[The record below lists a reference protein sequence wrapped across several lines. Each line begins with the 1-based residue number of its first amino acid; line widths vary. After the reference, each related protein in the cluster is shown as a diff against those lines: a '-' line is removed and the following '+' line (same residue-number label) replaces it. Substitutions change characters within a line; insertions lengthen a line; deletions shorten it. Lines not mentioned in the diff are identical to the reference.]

1 MLQSKVY
8 KGVKIIK
15 SKVLFFLSEFSILIG
30 EKKKNFPK
38 NLGKN
43 PISDSMNRKSKGI
56 YRLFGGRIRRTEGG
70 KRKS

>member
-30 EKKKNFPK
+30 EKKKISPK
-38 NLGKN
+38 
-43 PISDSMNRKSKGI
+43 I
-56 YRLFGGRIRRTEGG
+56 
-70 KRKS
+70 